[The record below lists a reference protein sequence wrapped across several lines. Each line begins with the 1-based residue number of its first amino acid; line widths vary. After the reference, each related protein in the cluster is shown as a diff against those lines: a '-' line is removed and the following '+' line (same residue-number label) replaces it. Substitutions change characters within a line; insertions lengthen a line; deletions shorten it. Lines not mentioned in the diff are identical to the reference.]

1 MFYTS
6 TRNNN
11 LKVSPMDALISGIAS
26 NGGLFVPETFPNPLN
41 LKELMNLSYKDLAV
55 KILSL
60 FFTDFSEDELKS
72 CAENAYDEKFSIP
85 SIVNTKEVGNKFF
98 IELFHGETSAFKDM
112 ALSILPHLL
121 SVALKNKASDKKVL
135 ILTATSGDTG
145 KAALEAFK
153 NIENLKIFVLY
164 PENGVSN
171 IQKMQMQTQEGNN
184 VCVLGIKGNFDDC
197 QNAVK
202 NIFNDKELIN
212 FIGQKN
218 TVFSSAN
225 SINIGRLMP
234 QIVYYFYS
242 YFTVLKEKNISD
254 FPEISITV
262 PTGNFGN
269 ILAAYYAKLLG
280 LPVKNLIC
288 ASNENC
294 VLTDFGKSG
303 IYDKNRTLILSSS
316 PSMDILI
323 SSNLER
329 FLYHLS
335 EGDSK
340 FIKDIMTELKEKGK
354 YQIPDFLS
362 EKIKFMKFY
371 SSKEKETFENINS
384 FFKETSYLLDPHT
397 AVANCC
403 EDKYEAEFDAPEFN
417 FIASTA
423 SPYKFSNA
431 VLTALKENVENLNDF
446 QKMERLNEIS
456 KVQIP
461 KNLSALKNKPVRF
474 NQSAYEK
481 DIPTFLKEFVNK

>member
-26 NGGLFVPETFPNPLN
+26 DGGLFVPETFPNPLN
-41 LKELMNLSYKDLAV
+41 LKELINLSYRDLAV

-60 FFTDFSEDELKS
+60 FFMDFFEDELKS
-72 CAENAYDEKFSIP
+72 CTEKAYDEKFSIP

-121 SVALKNKASDKKVL
+121 SAALKNKAPDKKVL

-184 VCVLGIKGNFDDC
+184 VYVLGIKGNFDDC

-202 NIFNDKELIN
+202 NIFNDKELID
-212 FIGQKN
+212 FIGERN

-242 YFTVLKEKNISD
+242 YFTVLKEKNISV

-329 FLYHLS
+329 FLYHIS

-354 YQIPDFLS
+354 YQIPDSLS

-403 EDKYEAEFDAPEFN
+403 EDKYEDEFDVPEFN

-423 SPYKFSNA
+423 NPYKFSNA
-431 VLTALKENVENLNDF
+431 VLTALKENVENLDDF
-446 QKMERLNEIS
+446 EKMERLNEIS
-456 KVQIP
+456 KMPIP

-481 DIPTFLKEFVNK
+481 DIPTFLKEFVNE

>member
-26 NGGLFVPETFPNPLN
+26 DGGLFVPETFPNPLN
-41 LKELMNLSYKDLAV
+41 LKELINLSYRDLAV

-72 CAENAYDEKFSIP
+72 CTEKAYDEKFSIP

-121 SVALKNKASDKKVL
+121 SAALKNKAPDKKVL

-184 VCVLGIKGNFDDC
+184 VYVLGIKGNFDDC

-202 NIFNDKELIN
+202 NIFNDKELID
-212 FIGQKN
+212 FIGERN

-242 YFTVLKEKNISD
+242 YFTVLKEKNISV

-329 FLYHLS
+329 FLYHIS

-354 YQIPDFLS
+354 YQIPDSLS

-403 EDKYEAEFDAPEFN
+403 EDKYEDEFDVPEFN

-423 SPYKFSNA
+423 NPYKFSNA
-431 VLTALKENVENLNDF
+431 VLTALKENVENLDDF
-446 QKMERLNEIS
+446 EKMERLNEIS
-456 KVQIP
+456 KMPIP

-481 DIPTFLKEFVNK
+481 DIPTFLKEFVNE